1 MRSSKPIFLTARWEN
16 LAMINYEVEPTI
28 LLPHLPPY
36 TELDTYNNK
45 TLVSIVGFMFTDT
58 KVFGFKWPFHINFEE
73 VNLRFYVKHFDGTT
87 WKRGVVFFSEIVPS
101 PFITFFANM
110 LYREHYTSMRMKHQT
125 LLKDDELSISYQWK
139 YKRKWNLI
147 DLQAET
153 SLSDIEQGSEEE
165 FIFEHYWGY
174 NKYND
179 HTTIEYGVEH
189 NTWQVHKVN
198 NWQLDCDVAGLY
210 GKEFIPF
217 INAAPSSVFL
227 AKGSEVV
234 IRKPSFIRKA
244 T

>member
-1 MRSSKPIFLTARWEN
+1 
-16 LAMINYEVEPTI
+16 
-28 LLPHLPPY
+28 LPPY

-45 TLVSIVGFMFTDT
+45 TLVSIVGFMFADT

-101 PFITFFANM
+101 PFIAFFANT

-125 LLKDDELSISYQWK
+125 LLKEDELSISYQWK
-139 YKRKWNLI
+139 YKQKWNLI
-147 DLQAET
+147 DVEAET
-153 SLSDIEQGSEEE
+153 SLSDIQHGSEEE

-174 NKYND
+174 NKYNNR
-179 HTTIEYGVEH
+179 TTIEYGVEH

-210 GKEFIPF
+210 GNEFVPF
-217 INAAPSSVFL
+217 INAKPSSVFL
-227 AKGSEVV
+227 AKGSEVA
-234 IRKPSFIRKA
+234 IRKPSFIKKA